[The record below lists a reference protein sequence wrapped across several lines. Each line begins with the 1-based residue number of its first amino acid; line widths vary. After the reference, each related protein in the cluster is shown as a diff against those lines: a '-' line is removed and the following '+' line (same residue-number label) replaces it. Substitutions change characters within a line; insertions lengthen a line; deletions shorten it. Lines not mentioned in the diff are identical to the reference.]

1 VLEADIKAHLQA
13 FAARFVIKN
22 KATTEKIQFVDGLAK
37 TSVGK
42 IDKRVPRQTYGQ
54 AAQRQPPG

>member
-1 VLEADIKAHLQA
+1 MISSEDRPKYGIPE
-13 FAARFVIKN
+13 
-22 KATTEKIQFVDGLAK
+22 TIQFVDGLAK

-42 IDKRVPRQTYGQ
+42 IDKKVLRETYGRV